1 MLIVIYKVET
11 HFYHLTDVKPWV
23 MEAILG
29 RVLFVI
35 LASNIVGRG
44 RWRFSFTLNKYCL
57 EDMAIFIRLANVCQI
72 LSKIVFALEMSWWS
86 NIVSGTRYSEWEA
99 VPADKTTSINE
110 IVEGKKFQIRTG
122 KKIDNNYDIRWSLIG
137 LRIEYFQ
144 FTTKWVH
151 AAYCGG
157 TGKVFT
163 DEEKET
169 KGFFRRAG
177 VLTFLKTSTQLQ
189 IWFDGVL
196 ELTWIYDDNADKI
209 CVMRDAMEGLK
220 FQAVYSG
227 THKDKVSTHY
237 RYEIGKIIELFW
249 SFQGHGHT
257 T

>member
-1 MLIVIYKVET
+1 
-11 HFYHLTDVKPWV
+11 

-29 RVLFVI
+29 RVLFVV
-35 LASNIVGRG
+35 LASNI
-44 RWRFSFTLNKYCL
+44 
-57 EDMAIFIRLANVCQI
+57 E
-72 LSKIVFALEMSWWS
+72 
-86 NIVSGTRYSEWEA
+86 VSGTRYSEWEA

-110 IVEGKKFQIRTG
+110 IVEGKKFQIRTD
-122 KKIDNNYDIRWSLIG
+122 KKIDNNYNIRWSLIG

-177 VLTFLKTSTQLQ
+177 VLTFLKTSTRLQ
-189 IWFDGVL
+189 IWFDDVL

-237 RYEIGKIIELFW
+237 RYEIEIEICDSLDPTWRNLVTEQTFPVDTGTVLTV
-249 SFQGHGHT
+249 SCEEGFLLQEEGALSLVLREPAIPVSQLQFVQH
-257 T
+257 